1 MSKDQPESVMF
12 NASIN
17 RTQLRFESER
27 LRPELVK
34 LQQPIDVSTFET
46 TEFDKF
52 AKPLLQLLKALT
64 GLESTFLTLVDEQQQ
79 QQWVITSESSAALPM
94 PAGLQVAWQDSMCR
108 LMFNQQLNC
117 TSDVVSRFAQS
128 HGAKNGMQT
137 FMVLPVSFEGSLIG
151 TLCGADRHCIQL
163 NETQLSHARLIAAAL
178 SSQLNLLSDNHHTR
192 QQLQQQHHQAD
203 ALRQQVQNLEEL
215 AGTDPLTGL
224 PNRRAFDERFGQMV
238 DIARR
243 SKEEVGLMLIDIDH
257 FKQVNDRYCHEVGDK
272 VIQQLG
278 RGLLQLAR
286 AADIPCRIGGD
297 EFQLAAIG
305 TSAGGLSKLA
315 RRLQQYLQQQRQELG
330 VSCTLSIG
338 IATTLQSPLEDLFK
352 SADVALYRSKEA
364 GRNTLSVYTQT
375 T

>member
-1 MSKDQPESVMF
+1 M
-12 NASIN
+12 
-17 RTQLRFESER
+17 
-27 LRPELVK
+27 
-34 LQQPIDVSTFET
+34 QQSIDVSTFET

-52 AKPLLQLLKALT
+52 AKPLLQLLEALT

-79 QQWVITSESSAALPM
+79 QQWVITSESSAALPI

-117 TSDVVSRFAQS
+117 TSDIDSRFAQS
-128 HGAKNGMQT
+128 AGAKQGMQT
-137 FMVLPVSFEGSLIG
+137 FMVLPVSFDGSLIG
-151 TLCGADRHCIQL
+151 TLCGADRGSIHL
-163 NETQLSHARLIAAAL
+163 TETQLSHARLIAAAL
-178 SSQLNLLSDNHHTR
+178 SSQLKLLADNHQTR
-192 QQLQQQHHQAD
+192 QQLQQQQFQAED
-203 ALRQQVQNLEEL
+203 LRQQVDNLEEL
-215 AGTDPLTGL
+215 ASTDPLTGL

-257 FKQVNDRYCHEVGDK
+257 FKQVNDRYGHEVGDK

-297 EFQLAAIG
+297 EFQLAAVG
-305 TSAGGLSKLA
+305 TSAAGLSKLA
-315 RRLQQYLQQQRQELG
+315 RRLQQYLQQQRKHLG
-330 VSCTLSIG
+330 VGCTLSIG

-352 SADVALYRSKEA
+352 AADTALYQSKKA